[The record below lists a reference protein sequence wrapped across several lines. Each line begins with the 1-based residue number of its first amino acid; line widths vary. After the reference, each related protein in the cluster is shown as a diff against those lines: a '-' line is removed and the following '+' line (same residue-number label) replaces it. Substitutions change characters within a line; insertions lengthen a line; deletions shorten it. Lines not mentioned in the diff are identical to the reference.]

1 MNYRGVLISAVL
13 VIAAMG
19 GLFLRQQEMQ
29 TASTNAPTAAD
40 ILADQIAAGA
50 AKDPA
55 QPAFRLADVDGVYH
69 ELADWNGH
77 PRLVNFWAT
86 WCAPCRR
93 EIPLLKSL
101 QQVNTALGLQVIGVA
116 VDELEPVAMYAE
128 NAKFNY
134 PILVGQEDAMDAA
147 EAFGIDFIALPFTF
161 VVASDG
167 QLLATHIGELL
178 PADAEE
184 IIAVLSRL
192 SSGEIDVDAA
202 RNTLTAL

>member
-19 GLFLRQQEMQ
+19 GLFLRQQEIQ
-29 TASTNAPTAAD
+29 TTPTTAATTAEV
-40 ILADQIAAGA
+40 LADQIAAGA
-50 AKDPA
+50 AKGPM

-101 QQVNTALGLQVIGVA
+101 QLANTELGLQVIGVA

-178 PADAEE
+178 PADADA
-184 IIAVLSRL
+184 IIAVLTEL
-192 SSGEIDVDAA
+192 SSGEIDANTA
-202 RNTLTAL
+202 RDTLSAL